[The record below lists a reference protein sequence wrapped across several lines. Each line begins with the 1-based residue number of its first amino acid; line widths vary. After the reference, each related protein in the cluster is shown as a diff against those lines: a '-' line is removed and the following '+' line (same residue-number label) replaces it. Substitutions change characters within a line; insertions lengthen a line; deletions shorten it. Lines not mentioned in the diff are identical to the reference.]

1 MNYYNEIKNKLIDN
15 EIYEKAKDYSKE
27 RNKVITYFEIGRLLN
42 EAGSKYGEDIIGK
55 YSEKLMIEVGK
66 KYNPRTLR
74 SMKQLYI
81 TFNDD
86 FWKPLVSKLNWTNLL
101 LIMPLKDKDKMY
113 YYANLSIKEN
123 LSKRQLQLKIK
134 NKEYERLDNKTKEKL
149 ITKEKT
155 KVTDFIKN
163 PIIIKKSNNYEEIS
177 EKVLKRLILED
188 MKNFLKELGEGF
200 TYISDEYKIKIGDTY
215 NYIDLLLYNI
225 KYRCY
230 VIIELK
236 VTDLKKEHIGQIQI
250 YMNYVN
256 KNIKSIYEDK
266 TIGIIIVKKDNKFV
280 MEYCSDE
287 RVYRATYILN

>member
-1 MNYYNEIKNKLIDN
+1 MVFYRFFYC
-15 EIYEKAKDYSKE
+15 
-27 RNKVITYFEIGRLLN
+27 F
-42 EAGSKYGEDIIGK
+42 
-55 YSEKLMIEVGK
+55 
-66 KYNPRTLR
+66 
-74 SMKQLYI
+74 
-81 TFNDD
+81 FNDD
-86 FWKPLVSKLNWTNLL
+86 FWKPLVSKLNWINLL
-101 LIMPLKDKDKMY
+101 LITPLKDKDKMY

-163 PIIIKKSNNYEEIS
+163 PIIIKNSNNYEEIS

-236 VTDLKKEHIGQIQI
+236 VTDLKKEHIGQI
-250 YMNYVN
+250 
-256 KNIKSIYEDK
+256 
-266 TIGIIIVKKDNKFV
+266 
-280 MEYCSDE
+280 
-287 RVYRATYILN
+287 

>member
-1 MNYYNEIKNKLIDN
+1 
-15 EIYEKAKDYSKE
+15 
-27 RNKVITYFEIGRLLN
+27 
-42 EAGSKYGEDIIGK
+42 
-55 YSEKLMIEVGK
+55 
-66 KYNPRTLR
+66 
-74 SMKQLYI
+74 
-81 TFNDD
+81 
-86 FWKPLVSKLNWTNLL
+86 
-101 LIMPLKDKDKMY
+101 MPLKDKDKMY

-149 ITKEKT
+149 ITKEET

-163 PIIIKKSNNYEEIS
+163 PTIIKNSNNYEEIS

-188 MKNFLKELGEGF
+188 MKNFLKELGKGF

-287 RVYRATYILN
+287 RIYRATYILN

>member
-1 MNYYNEIKNKLIDN
+1 MDYYNEIKNKLIDN

-149 ITKEKT
+149 ITKAKT

-163 PIIIKKSNNYEEIS
+163 PIIIKNSNNYEEIS

-188 MKNFLKELGEGF
+188 IKNFLKELGEGF

-230 VIIELK
+230 VVIELK

-266 TIGIIIVKKDNKFV
+266 TIGIIIVKKDNKFA

-287 RVYRATYILN
+287 RIYRATYILN

>member
-15 EIYEKAKDYSKE
+15 KIYEKAKDYSKE

-74 SMKQLYI
+74 RMRQLYI
-81 TFNDD
+81 MFNKEK
-86 FWKPLVSKLNWTNLL
+86 WSPVVTKLNWSHYVVLMSLN
-101 LIMPLKDKDKMY
+101 DSKMINY
-113 YYANLSIKEN
+113 YINICNQNN
-123 LSKRQLQLKIK
+123 LSKRELETKIK
-134 NKEYERLDNKTKEKL
+134 NKEYERLNDKTKEKL
-149 ITKEKT
+149 ITKEET
-155 KVTDFIKN
+155 RVFDFIKN
-163 PIIIKKSNNYEEIS
+163 PIIIKNSNNYEEIS

-188 MKNFLKELGEGF
+188 IKNFLKELGEGF

-287 RVYRATYILN
+287 RIYRATYILN

>member
-1 MNYYNEIKNKLIDN
+1 
-15 EIYEKAKDYSKE
+15 
-27 RNKVITYFEIGRLLN
+27 
-42 EAGSKYGEDIIGK
+42 
-55 YSEKLMIEVGK
+55 
-66 KYNPRTLR
+66 
-74 SMKQLYI
+74 
-81 TFNDD
+81 
-86 FWKPLVSKLNWTNLL
+86 
-101 LIMPLKDKDKMY
+101 MPLKDKDKMY

-134 NKEYERLDNKTKEKL
+134 NKEYERLDNKKKEKL
-149 ITKEKT
+149 ITKEEI

-163 PIIIKKSNNYEEIS
+163 PIIIKNSNNYEEIS

-200 TYISDEYKIKIGDTY
+200 TYLSDEYKIKIGNTY

-230 VIIELK
+230 VVIELK
-236 VTDLKKEHIGQIQI
+236 VTDLKKEHIGQIQV

-287 RVYRATYILN
+287 RIYRTTYIFN

>member
-1 MNYYNEIKNKLIDN
+1 MNYYDEIKNKLIDN
-15 EIYEKAKDYSKE
+15 EIYSKAKDYSKE

-74 SMKQLYI
+74 NMKQLYI

-149 ITKEKT
+149 ITKEEI

-163 PIIIKKSNNYEEIS
+163 PIIIKNSNNYEEIS

-200 TYISDEYKIKIGDTY
+200 TYVSDEYKIKIGNTY

-230 VIIELK
+230 VVIELK
-236 VTDLKKEHIGQIQI
+236 VTDLKKEHIGQIQV

-287 RVYRATYILN
+287 RIYRTTYIFN